1 MIVVKI
7 GGSVVAGGMHP
18 SIVDDIKRAATEDG
32 GVIVVHGGGK
42 DVTQVCEQL
51 GIRPRFV
58 TSPGGIRSRYTD
70 RETMEVFAMVMA
82 GRISTRIVCML
93 QAAGINAAGLSGAD
107 GRTIEAERK
116 ARLIIVN
123 EKGRKQAIEG
133 GYTGRIRSVNA
144 ALLRALLGAGIVP
157 VVSPVA
163 IGTGGGGEIL
173 NVDGDRAAAHVAGA
187 AGAGR
192 VLFITDVDGLLDGSG
207 ALVESLTKEG
217 AEKARAGAGP
227 GMEKKLLAAGEA
239 LAMGVGEAI
248 IASGRRKNPI
258 SAAIAHDGCTV
269 IRND

>member
-1 MIVVKI
+1 MVGWTGNETTHLWRFTLYHKI
-7 GGSVVAGGMHP
+7 HFWYVQSSCSNICCHENREFP
-18 SIVDDIKRAATEDG
+18 LSKTL
-32 GVIVVHGGGK
+32 
-42 DVTQVCEQL
+42 VC
-51 GIRPRFV
+51 
-58 TSPGGIRSRYTD
+58 
-70 RETMEVFAMVMA
+70 
-82 GRISTRIVCML
+82 VCVY
-93 QAAGINAAGLSGAD
+93 A
-107 GRTIEAERK
+107 K
-116 ARLIIVN
+116 
-123 EKGRKQAIEG
+123 
-133 GYTGRIRSVNA
+133 
-144 ALLRALLGAGIVP
+144 GIVP

-207 ALVESLTKEG
+207 ALVESLTKDG